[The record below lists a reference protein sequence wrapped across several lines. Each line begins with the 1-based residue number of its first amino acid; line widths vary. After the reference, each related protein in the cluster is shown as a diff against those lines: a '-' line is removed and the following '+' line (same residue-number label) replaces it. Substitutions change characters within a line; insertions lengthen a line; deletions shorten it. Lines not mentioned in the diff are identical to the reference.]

1 MTESTNRASGTNA
14 PDSVAST
21 ADAFDRVLEAAE
33 KARTQGDFHAAI
45 LHYEQLATMTPNSAF
60 ARYWLATCHEAA
72 GDLGRALEQCEL
84 GLRAEPGQMS
94 LLLRMGSV
102 ASASHDH
109 RLALDCYLQAA
120 AVDADIPDLDSMTGD
135 QYCFLGRVDEGIAS
149 FDRAL
154 ARNPASTRLQSNRL
168 FVLNY
173 ASRLTSAQMFDEHRR
188 WGEAQ
193 ETAVRH
199 LRKPHGNLRDPE
211 RRLKIGY
218 VSGDLR
224 NHAVSYFVEPLL
236 AYHDASRFEVFCFD
250 VSRYAEDRVTARL
263 KAHGHWWRRVADL
276 DDDALAGV
284 VRKEGIDILIDLSG
298 HTEMNRLL
306 TFARKPAPVQ
316 ATWLGY
322 LGTTGLTEID
332 YRISDSYLDPPG
344 MTEAEHTET
353 LARLPNAACF
363 APLQAGPEV
372 GELPASRNGFV
383 TFGSVNQWSKVGPPV
398 LDAWCAILRRTA
410 NSRLVAVCTAAR
422 NAQFVKEVAEQFER
436 RGVESSRIELQP
448 MRPLRE
454 FLDLLQGVDIALD
467 PFPYGGGTTTM
478 HCLWMG
484 VPVIALAGTRAFS
497 RNAVG
502 PLSEVG
508 LKELIAT
515 DAAAYIDI
523 ACDLAADL
531 ERVTAMHQS
540 LRWRMTSSPLMA
552 QSLFA
557 RNMETLLRRM
567 WRDYC
572 CAA

>member
-1 MTESTNRASGTNA
+1 
-14 PDSVAST
+14 
-21 ADAFDRVLEAAE
+21 
-33 KARTQGDFHAAI
+33 
-45 LHYEQLATMTPNSAF
+45 
-60 ARYWLATCHEAA
+60 
-72 GDLGRALEQCEL
+72 
-84 GLRAEPGQMS
+84 
-94 LLLRMGSV
+94 MGSV

-109 RLALDCYLQAA
+109 RLALDCYLEAA
-120 AVDADIPDLDSMTGD
+120 AVDPDIPDLDSMIGD
-135 QYCFLGRVDEGIAS
+135 QYCFLGRVDEGVAS

-154 ARNPASTRLQSNRL
+154 ARDPTSTRLQSNRL

-173 ASRLTSAQMFDEHRR
+173 ASRLSSAQMFDEHRR
-188 WGEAQ
+188 WGEAK
-193 ETAVRH
+193 EAAVRH
-199 LRKPHGNLRDPE
+199 LRRPHGNVRDPE
-211 RRLKIGY
+211 RRLKVGY

-236 AYHDASRFEVFCFD
+236 AHHDASRFEVFCFD
-250 VSRYAEDRVTARL
+250 VSRYAEDHVTARL

-276 DDDALAGV
+276 DDEALAGV
-284 VRKEGIDILIDLSG
+284 IRNEGIDILIDLSG

-322 LGTTGLTEID
+322 LGTTGLTAID

-344 MTEAEHTET
+344 TTEGEHTEA

-363 APLQAGPEV
+363 APLQV
-372 GELPASRNGFV
+372 GLDVGALPASRKGFV

-436 RGVESSRIELQP
+436 RGVEPNRIELQP

-454 FLDLLQGVDIALD
+454 FLDLLQGIDIALD

-508 LKELIAT
+508 LEGLIAT
-515 DAAAYIDI
+515 DTDRYIDV
-523 ACDLAADL
+523 ACDLAADRQHL
-531 ERVTAMHQS
+531 TAIHQT
-540 LRWRMTSSPLMA
+540 LRSRMTSSVLMA
-552 QSLFA
+552 PSVFA
-557 RNMETLLRRM
+557 RSMENLLRRM

-572 CAA
+572 HGG